1 MKFFFNRLNVGDIVE
16 ASVTEVLGDSQLLIS
31 LQGDLARAQNETSRV
46 LKVGDKV
53 KLRVAGVNPVQFR
66 VVADERKFGRL
77 DVVT

>member
-46 LKVGDKV
+46 LKVGDRV